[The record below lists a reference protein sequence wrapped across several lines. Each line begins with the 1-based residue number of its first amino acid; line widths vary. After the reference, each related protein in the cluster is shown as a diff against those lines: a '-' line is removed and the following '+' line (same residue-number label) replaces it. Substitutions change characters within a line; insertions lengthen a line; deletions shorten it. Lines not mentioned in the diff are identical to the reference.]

1 MSKSETKAE
10 GLNFEQK
17 RAKNILGEYLGREIA
32 GGFRVLKEHEIAHCN
47 DAAKFPFEGDSGLLR
62 EFCIFAGGSGD
73 LWLLSSSGE
82 IAFYDHDLE
91 FLSEA
96 NLEKFDLNLE
106 GWLKIAE
113 LFCKFEALSNP
124 SSAQKAKFK
133 QSVAKICPQILEIWE
148 I

>member
-1 MSKSETKAE
+1 MNKNE
-10 GLNFEQK
+10 L
-17 RAKNILGEYLGREIA
+17 KNILGEYLGREIA
-32 GGFRVLKEHEIAHCN
+32 GDFRVLKEHEIARCN

-62 EFCIFAGGSGD
+62 EFCIFAEGGAGD
-73 LWLLSSSGE
+73 LWLLSSGGE

-96 NLEKFDLNLE
+96 NLKKFDLNLV

-113 LFCKFEALSNP
+113 LFCKFEALSDP
-124 SSAQKAKFK
+124 SSAQKAGFK

>member
-1 MSKSETKAE
+1 MNKSE
-10 GLNFEQK
+10 L
-17 RAKNILGEYLGREIA
+17 KNSLGKYFGREIA
-32 GGFRVLKEHEIAHCN
+32 SDFRVLKEREIALCN

-62 EFCIFAGGSGD
+62 EFCIFADGGSGD
-73 LWLLSSSGE
+73 LWLLSSGGE

-96 NLEKFDLNLE
+96 NLKKLDLNLP

-113 LFCKFEALSNP
+113 LFFKFEALGDP
-124 SSAQKAKFK
+124 SAAQKAEFK

>member
-1 MSKSETKAE
+1 MDISNVKKTLS
-10 GLNFEQK
+10 G
-17 RAKNILGEYLGREIA
+17 YLGREIA
-32 GGFRVLKEHEIAHCN
+32 GDFRVLKEHEIALCN

-62 EFCIFAGGSGD
+62 EFCIFADGGSGD
-73 LWLLSSSGE
+73 LWLLSSGGK

-96 NLEKFDLNLE
+96 NWKKLDLNLA
-106 GWLKIAE
+106 GWFEIAE
-113 LFCKFEALSNP
+113 LFAKFEALDEPNAS
-124 SSAQKAKFK
+124 QKAEFE

>member
-1 MSKSETKAE
+1 MKKALS
-10 GLNFEQK
+10 G
-17 RAKNILGEYLGREIA
+17 YLGREIA
-32 GGFRVLKEHEIAHCN
+32 GGFRVLKEHKISYYN

-62 EFCIFAGGSGD
+62 EFCIFADGGSGD
-73 LWLLSSSGE
+73 LWLLSSGGK

-96 NLEKFDLNLE
+96 NLKKFDLNLE

-113 LFCKFEALSNP
+113 LFCKFEAVSGP
-124 SSAQKAKFK
+124 SSAQKAEFE

>member
-1 MSKSETKAE
+1 MNKNE
-10 GLNFEQK
+10 L
-17 RAKNILGEYLGREIA
+17 KNILGKYLGREIA
-32 GGFRVLKEHEIAHCN
+32 GDFRVLKEHEIARCN

-62 EFCIFAGGSGD
+62 EFCIFADSGSGD

-96 NLEKFDLNLE
+96 NLKKLDLNLA

-113 LFCKFEALSNP
+113 LFCKFEAISNP
-124 SSAQKAKFK
+124 GAAQKAEFK

>member
-1 MSKSETKAE
+1 M
-10 GLNFEQK
+10 N
-17 RAKNILGEYLGREIA
+17 KNELKNSLGKYFGREIA
-32 GGFRVLKEHEIAHCN
+32 GDFRVLKEREIALCN
-47 DAAKFPFEGDSGLLR
+47 DAAKFPFEGDNKLLR
-62 EFCIFAGGSGD
+62 EFCIFADSGTGD

-96 NLEKFDLNLE
+96 NLKKFDLNLE
-106 GWLKIAE
+106 GWLKIAK
-113 LFCKFEALSNP
+113 LFCKFETLGNP
-124 SSAQKAKFK
+124 SAAQKAEFK

>member
-1 MSKSETKAE
+1 MNKNE
-10 GLNFEQK
+10 L
-17 RAKNILGEYLGREIA
+17 KNILGEYLGREIA
-32 GGFRVLKEHEIAHCN
+32 GGFRVLKEHEIAHYN

-62 EFCIFAGGSGD
+62 EFCIFADSGTGD
-73 LWLLSSSGE
+73 LWLLSSGGE

-96 NLEKFDLNLE
+96 NLEKFDLNLT
-106 GWLKIAE
+106 GWFEIAE
-113 LFCKFEALSNP
+113 LFAKFEALDEPNAS
-124 SSAQKAKFK
+124 QKAEFE

>member
-1 MSKSETKAE
+1 MNKNE
-10 GLNFEQK
+10 L
-17 RAKNILGEYLGREIA
+17 KNILGGYLGREIA
-32 GGFRVLKEHEIAHCN
+32 GDFRVLKEHEIARCN
-47 DAAKFPFEGDSGLLR
+47 DAAKFPFEGDSKLLR
-62 EFCIFAGGSGD
+62 EFCIFAEGGTGD
-73 LWLLSSSGE
+73 LWLLSPGGE

-96 NLEKFDLNLE
+96 NLKKFDLNLE

-113 LFCKFEALSNP
+113 LFCKFEAICDP
-124 SSAQKAKFK
+124 SSAQKAEFK

>member
-1 MSKSETKAE
+1 MDISNVKKALS
-10 GLNFEQK
+10 GH
-17 RAKNILGEYLGREIA
+17 LGREIA
-32 GGFRVLKEHEIAHCN
+32 GGFRVLKEHEIAHYN

-62 EFCIFAGGSGD
+62 EFCTFAEGGTGD
-73 LWLLSSSGE
+73 LWLLSSGGE

-96 NLEKFDLNLE
+96 NLKKFDLNLE

-113 LFCKFEALSNP
+113 LFCKFEAVSGP
-124 SSAQKAKFK
+124 SSAQKAEFE

>member
-1 MSKSETKAE
+1 MDISNVKKALS
-10 GLNFEQK
+10 G
-17 RAKNILGEYLGREIA
+17 YLGREIA
-32 GGFRVLKEHEIAHCN
+32 GGFRVLKEHKIAHYN
-47 DAAKFPFEGDSGLLR
+47 DAAKFPFEGDSKLLR
-62 EFCIFAGGSGD
+62 EFCIFADSGTGD

-82 IAFYDHDLE
+82 IAFYDHDSE

-96 NLEKFDLNLE
+96 NLKKFDLNLA

-113 LFCKFEALSNP
+113 LFCKFEAISDP
-124 SSAQKAKFK
+124 SAAQKAEFK

>member
-1 MSKSETKAE
+1 MNKNE
-10 GLNFEQK
+10 L
-17 RAKNILGEYLGREIA
+17 KNILGGYFGREIA
-32 GGFRVLKEHEIAHCN
+32 GDFRVLKEHEIARCN

-62 EFCIFAGGSGD
+62 EFCIFSDSGTCD
-73 LWLLSSSGE
+73 LWLLSSGGE

-96 NLEKFDLNLE
+96 NLEKFDLNLT
-106 GWLKIAE
+106 GWFEIAE
-113 LFCKFEALSNP
+113 LFCKFEALDKPNAS
-124 SSAQKAKFK
+124 QKAEFK

>member
-1 MSKSETKAE
+1 MNKNE
-10 GLNFEQK
+10 L
-17 RAKNILGEYLGREIA
+17 KNILGGYLGREIA
-32 GGFRVLKEHEIAHCN
+32 GDFRVLKEHDIALCN

-62 EFCIFAGGSGD
+62 EFCIFADSGTGD
-73 LWLLSSSGE
+73 LWLLSSGGE

-96 NLEKFDLNLE
+96 NLEKFDLNLT
-106 GWLKIAE
+106 GWFEIAE
-113 LFCKFEALSNP
+113 LFAKFEALDEPNAS
-124 SSAQKAKFK
+124 QKAEFE

>member
-1 MSKSETKAE
+1 MDISNVKKA
-10 GLNFEQK
+10 LN
-17 RAKNILGEYLGREIA
+17 GYLGREIA
-32 GGFRVLKEHEIAHCN
+32 GGFRVLKEHEIAHYN

-62 EFCIFAGGSGD
+62 EFCIFADSGTGD
-73 LWLLSSSGE
+73 LWLVSFNSGE

-106 GWLKIAE
+106 SWLKIAE
-113 LFCKFEALSNP
+113 LFCKFEAISNP
-124 SSAQKAKFK
+124 SSAQKAEFW

>member
-1 MSKSETKAE
+1 MLK
-10 GLNFEQK
+10 
-17 RAKNILGEYLGREIA
+17 EYEIA
-32 GGFRVLKEHEIAHCN
+32 RCN

-62 EFCIFAGGSGD
+62 EFCIFADGGSGD
-73 LWLLSSSGE
+73 LWLLSSGGE

-96 NLEKFDLNLE
+96 NLEKFDLNLA

-113 LFCKFEALSNP
+113 LFCKFEALDEPNAS
-124 SSAQKAKFK
+124 QKAEFE

>member
-1 MSKSETKAE
+1 MDISNGKKALS
-10 GLNFEQK
+10 G
-17 RAKNILGEYLGREIA
+17 YLGREIA
-32 GGFRVLKEHEIAHCN
+32 GGFRVLKKHEIAHYN

-62 EFCIFAGGSGD
+62 EFCIFADSGSGD

-96 NLEKFDLNLE
+96 NLKKLDLNLA

-113 LFCKFEALSNP
+113 LFCKFEALDKPNTL
-124 SSAQKAKFK
+124 QKAEFE

>member
-1 MSKSETKAE
+1 MDISNVKKALS
-10 GLNFEQK
+10 G
-17 RAKNILGEYLGREIA
+17 YLGREIA
-32 GGFRVLKEHEIAHCN
+32 GGFRVLKEHEIAHYN

-62 EFCIFAGGSGD
+62 EFCIFADSGSGD

-96 NLEKFDLNLE
+96 NLKKLDLNLA

-113 LFCKFEALSNP
+113 LFCKFEALDKPN
-124 SSAQKAKFK
+124 ALQKAEFR

>member
-1 MSKSETKAE
+1 MNKNE
-10 GLNFEQK
+10 L
-17 RAKNILGEYLGREIA
+17 KNILGGYFGREIA
-32 GGFRVLKEHEIAHCN
+32 GDFRVLKEHEIAHYN
-47 DAAKFPFEGDSGLLR
+47 DAAKFPFEGDSKLLR
-62 EFCIFAGGSGD
+62 EFCIFADSGTGD
-73 LWLLSSSGE
+73 LWLLSSGGE

-96 NLEKFDLNLE
+96 NLEKFDLNLA

-113 LFCKFEALSNP
+113 LFCKFEAISDP
-124 SSAQKAKFK
+124 SAAQKAEFK

>member
-1 MSKSETKAE
+1 MNKNE
-10 GLNFEQK
+10 L
-17 RAKNILGEYLGREIA
+17 KNILSGYLGREIA
-32 GGFRVLKEHEIAHCN
+32 GDFRVLKEHEIARCN

-62 EFCIFAGGSGD
+62 EFCIFAEGGSGD

-96 NLEKFDLNLE
+96 NLEKFDLNLT
-106 GWLKIAE
+106 GWFEIAE
-113 LFCKFEALSNP
+113 LFAKFEALDEPNAS
-124 SSAQKAKFK
+124 QKAEFE

>member
-1 MSKSETKAE
+1 MNKSE
-10 GLNFEQK
+10 L
-17 RAKNILGEYLGREIA
+17 KNILDGYLGREIA
-32 GGFRVLKEHEIAHCN
+32 GDFRVLKEHEIARCN

-62 EFCIFAGGSGD
+62 EFCIFADSGTGD

-96 NLEKFDLNLE
+96 NLEKFDLNLA

-113 LFCKFEALSNP
+113 LFCKFEALDEPNAS
-124 SSAQKAKFK
+124 QKAEFE

>member
-1 MSKSETKAE
+1 MNKKE
-10 GLNFEQK
+10 L
-17 RAKNILGEYLGREIA
+17 KNILGEYLGREIA
-32 GGFRVLKEHEIAHCN
+32 GDFRVLKEHEIALCN
-47 DAAKFPFEGDSGLLR
+47 DAAKFPFEGDSKLLR
-62 EFCIFAGGSGD
+62 EFCIFADSGTGD

-96 NLEKFDLNLE
+96 NLEKFDLNLA
-106 GWLKIAE
+106 GWFEIAG
-113 LFCKFEALSNP
+113 LFAKFEALDEPNAS
-124 SSAQKAKFK
+124 QKAEFK

>member
-1 MSKSETKAE
+1 
-10 GLNFEQK
+10 LNKNEL
-17 RAKNILGEYLGREIA
+17 KNILGGYLGREIA
-32 GGFRVLKEHEIAHCN
+32 GDFRVFKEHEIALCN

-62 EFCIFAGGSGD
+62 EFCIFADGGSGD

-96 NLEKFDLNLE
+96 NLKKFDLNIAD
-106 GWLKIAE
+106 WLKIAE
-113 LFCKFEALSNP
+113 LFAKFEALDEPNAS
-124 SSAQKAKFK
+124 QKAEFE

>member
-1 MSKSETKAE
+1 MNKNE
-10 GLNFEQK
+10 L
-17 RAKNILGEYLGREIA
+17 KNILGGYLGREIA
-32 GGFRVLKEHEIAHCN
+32 GGFRVLKEHKIAHYN
-47 DAAKFPFEGDSGLLR
+47 DAAKFPFEGDSKLLR
-62 EFCIFAGGSGD
+62 EFCIFADSGTGD

-96 NLEKFDLNLE
+96 NLKKFDLNLA

-113 LFCKFEALSNP
+113 LFCKFEAVSDP
-124 SSAQKAKFK
+124 SSAQKAEFE

>member
-1 MSKSETKAE
+1 MNKSE
-10 GLNFEQK
+10 L
-17 RAKNILGEYLGREIA
+17 KNILGGYFGREIA
-32 GGFRVLKEHEIAHCN
+32 GDFKVLKEHEIARCN

-62 EFCIFAGGSGD
+62 EFCIFAEGGTGD

-96 NLEKFDLNLE
+96 NLKKFDLNLE

-113 LFCKFEALSNP
+113 LFL
-124 SSAQKAKFK
+124 
-133 QSVAKICPQILEIWE
+133 QI
-148 I
+148 

>member
-1 MSKSETKAE
+1 M
-10 GLNFEQK
+10 
-17 RAKNILGEYLGREIA
+17 
-32 GGFRVLKEHEIAHCN
+32 LKEHEIALCN
-47 DAAKFPFEGDSGLLR
+47 DAAKFPFEGDSKLLR
-62 EFCIFAGGSGD
+62 EFCIFADSGTGD

-96 NLEKFDLNLE
+96 NLKKFDLNLA

-113 LFCKFEALSNP
+113 LFCKFEAISNP
-124 SSAQKAKFK
+124 NSAQKAEFK

>member
-1 MSKSETKAE
+1 MNKNE
-10 GLNFEQK
+10 L
-17 RAKNILGEYLGREIA
+17 KNILGGYFGREIA
-32 GGFRVLKEHEIAHCN
+32 GDFRVLKEHEIARCN

-62 EFCIFAGGSGD
+62 EFCIFSDSGTGD

-106 GWLKIAE
+106 GWLEIAE
-113 LFCKFEALSNP
+113 LFAKFEALDEPNAS
-124 SSAQKAKFK
+124 QKAEFE

>member
-1 MSKSETKAE
+1 MNKNELKNSLSKY
-10 GLNFEQK
+10 F
-17 RAKNILGEYLGREIA
+17 GREIA
-32 GGFRVLKEHEIAHCN
+32 GDFRVLKEHEIALCN
-47 DAAKFPFEGDSGLLR
+47 DAAKFPFEGDSKLLR
-62 EFCIFAGGSGD
+62 EFCIFADSGSGD

-96 NLEKFDLNLE
+96 KLKKFDLNLE
-106 GWLKIAE
+106 SWLKIAE
-113 LFCKFEALSNP
+113 LFCKFEAISNP
-124 SSAQKAKFK
+124 GAAQKAEFK

>member
-1 MSKSETKAE
+1 MNKNE
-10 GLNFEQK
+10 L
-17 RAKNILGEYLGREIA
+17 KNILGRYLGREIA
-32 GGFRVLKEHEIAHCN
+32 GDFRVLKEHEIALCN

-62 EFCIFAGGSGD
+62 EFRIFAGGGGD
-73 LWLLSSSGE
+73 LWLLSSGGE

-96 NLEKFDLNLE
+96 NLEKSDLNLT
-106 GWLKIAE
+106 GWFEIAE
-113 LFCKFEALSNP
+113 LFAKFEALDEPNAS
-124 SSAQKAKFK
+124 QKAEFE

>member
-1 MSKSETKAE
+1 M
-10 GLNFEQK
+10 
-17 RAKNILGEYLGREIA
+17 
-32 GGFRVLKEHEIAHCN
+32 LKEHEIALCN

-62 EFCIFAGGSGD
+62 EFCIFADSLNGD
-73 LWLLSSSGE
+73 LWLVSFNSGK

-96 NLEKFDLNLE
+96 NLEKFDLNLT
-106 GWLKIAE
+106 GWFEIAE
-113 LFCKFEALSNP
+113 LFAKFEALSDP
-124 SSAQKAKFK
+124 SAAQKAEFK